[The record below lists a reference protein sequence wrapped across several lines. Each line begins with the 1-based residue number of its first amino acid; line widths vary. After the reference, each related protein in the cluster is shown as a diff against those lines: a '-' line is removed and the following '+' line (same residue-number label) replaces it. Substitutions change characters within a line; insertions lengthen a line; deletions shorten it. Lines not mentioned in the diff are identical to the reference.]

1 MIIERTN
8 RSADRKFLNAGL
20 IIGVLAGFIIMSA
33 AVLVYHE
40 SGDARF
46 CGSCHSMKTVHAR
59 WQASNHHQFTCTE
72 CHLPDTGIAGKVAYK
87 TRAGINDLIH
97 EAGRGYSAGIGLSG
111 EARRIITGNC
121 VRCHA
126 STIAKTLMARDG
138 GDCLNCHRFL
148 VHSRGQDEGGIK
160 LEK

>member
-8 RSADRKFLNAGL
+8 KLSDRKFLNAGFV
-20 IIGVLAGFIIMSA
+20 IGVLAGGILIAA
-33 AVLVYHE
+33 AVLAYHE

-46 CGSCHSMKTVHAR
+46 CGSCHSMNTVHAR
-59 WQASNHHQFTCTE
+59 WQASNHHQFKCTE
-72 CHLPDTGIAGKVAYK
+72 CHLPDTHIAAKVAYK
-87 TRAGINDLIH
+87 TRAGIHDLIH
-97 EAGRGYSAGIGLSG
+97 ETGRGYSAGIGLSN
-111 EARRIITGNC
+111 EARRIINGNC

-148 VHSRGQDEGGIK
+148 VHGRGQDEGGIK